1 MKLAIIC
8 GISGQDASYLTK
20 FLLAKNYKIIG
31 TTRRISNKNTKNLI
45 NISCDLRKIK
55 IIKVNF
61 LNYKEVKDLIIKYK
75 PDELYNLAGQSL
87 VDLSFRKPDKLLAD
101 SLRSTLNILENI
113 KKYSKLTKVFFASS
127 GQIYGNT
134 KNKIIN
140 EDSTLKPLSPYAV
153 SKAIQYYTIK
163 NYREVYSL
171 FICNGILFNHESA
184 LRKNEFVTQ
193 KIISYINLLSKKQN
207 KNKKLNLSNINIYR
221 DWGWAPEYAEGM
233 WLILQHNKPE
243 DFIISTGEFNSLK
256 TFIKL
261 AFKFKKMNWKEY
273 VKIKKETYHKID
285 LKFSGAKPTKI
296 YKILKWKP
304 KIKMKQVIKKMLNKE
319 LN

>member
-31 TTRRISNKNTKNLI
+31 TTRRISNKNTKNLN

-87 VDLSFRKPDKLLAD
+87 VDLSFKKPDKLLAD

-134 KNKIIN
+134 KNKVIK
-140 EDSTLKPLSPYAV
+140 EDSSLNPLSPYAV

-243 DFIISTGEFNSLK
+243 DFIISTGEYNSLK

-319 LN
+319 LK